1 MGRDDASD
9 EAHKRHSPVPALIP
23 GGIPDA
29 AGEVKFTAIPKKAG
43 DRFLIGPCDASKW
56 VTRMGWFQIRGNGG

>member
-1 MGRDDASD
+1 MRVGRDDASD

-29 AGEVKFTAIPKKAG
+29 AGEVKFIATPTKRVI
-43 DRFLIGPCDASKW
+43 DSLL
-56 VTRMGWFQIRGNGG
+56 VHVMLLNGLRA